1 MWWYFR
7 AFISFGCIYD
17 AFFFIITAAQ
27 IIPIMVTIAAVMP
40 TMVML
45 FIEEVA
51 GADMFSVGVS
61 SETAQVMT

>member
-7 AFISFGCIYD
+7 AFISLGCIYY

-27 IIPIMVTIAAVMP
+27 IIPIIVTIAAVMP

-45 FIEEVA
+45 FTEEA
-51 GADMFSVGVS
+51 DGADMFSVGVS